1 MQRYKIDDCISPT
14 TGIIPVDPRMS
25 ATYKDAAELVGKD
38 GPKKN
43 LLCWLADSQRNLKV
57 VSIVGFGGVG
67 KTTLAKQVYDEIG
80 GQFSCKAFVSVSQRP
95 DLTRLLS
102 KSPSWQPIARASG
115 SCRRGALARTREGNS
130 LFAASRGPRSFLFLV
145 TDRLSVFGRRFRII
159 SNRFGVRLLPPVI
172 LSPLFSSHSAL
183 TERATA
189 TATATAE
196 STLRFLVASARPRF
210 LLPSLH

>member
-25 ATYKDAAELVGKD
+25 ATYKDAAELVGMD

-102 KSPSWQPIARASG
+102 GLQLKLGMKEESSPHCEVQDIIDSL
-115 SCRRGALARTREGNS
+115 RGHLTH
-130 LFAASRGPRSFLFLV
+130 
-145 TDRLSVFGRRFRII
+145 
-159 SNRFGVRLLPPVI
+159 NRY
-172 LSPLFSSHSAL
+172 LFSSNC
-183 TERATA
+183 
-189 TATATAE
+189 
-196 STLRFLVASARPRF
+196 FF
-210 LLPSLH
+210 DKGK